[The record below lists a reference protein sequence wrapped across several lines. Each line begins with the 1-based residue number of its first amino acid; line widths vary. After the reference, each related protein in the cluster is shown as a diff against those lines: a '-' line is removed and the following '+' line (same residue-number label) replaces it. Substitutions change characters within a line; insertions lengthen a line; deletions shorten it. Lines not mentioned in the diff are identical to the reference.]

1 MSVMYPLAKDGVF
14 WTIQG
19 EGALSGDP
27 MVFVRFAGCSVGCS
41 QCDTDYRVFRRV
53 SVEEL
58 VAEIQAAIPEH
69 AQRPWVWLTGGGHH
83 LQCRLRLRLKARQ

>member
-27 MVFVRFAGCSVGCS
+27 MV
-41 QCDTDYRVFRRV
+41 RV